1 MMAIIT
7 MEMDVLLPA
16 PLNLA
21 ILESALELGM
31 VLSAIFVEMEREK
44 LVKLEMMGIS
54 SREMVAAT
62 HVQLRMDMA
71 ALVVLLL
78 LLIYA
83 ALSVEMER
91 NFPLNNVMMEIWSL
105 EMAAAALA
113 LKRQDSHVQEGLLL
127 VLASEVQFEV
137 IPKEWE
143 QKVVMMET

>member
-7 MEMDVLLPA
+7 MEMDALLPA

-44 LVKLEMMGIS
+44 LVKLEMMGIP

-62 HVQLRMDMA
+62 PVQLRMDMA

-78 LLIYA
+78 LLIHA

-91 NFPLNNVMMEIWSL
+91 SFPLNNVMMEIWSL
-105 EMAAAALA
+105 EMAAAAPA
-113 LKRQDSHVQEGLLL
+113 LKRQGSHVQEGLLL

-137 IPKEWE
+137 TPKEWE